1 MGTRHSEAGR
11 SWSLPQDHRRDGE
24 CWGRSGGLGYP
35 MSGKQG
41 VPRQANLQ
49 CQGWLRREA
58 LTANNRKHGSSM
70 QEGSDLTDENSGER
84 AALGCL
90 RDSDAT
96 RAQVL
101 PALASFILDGSTLL
115 ISRWL

>member
-1 MGTRHSEAGR
+1 
-11 SWSLPQDHRRDGE
+11 
-24 CWGRSGGLGYP
+24 
-35 MSGKQG
+35 
-41 VPRQANLQ
+41 
-49 CQGWLRREA
+49 
-58 LTANNRKHGSSM
+58 M
-70 QEGSDLTDENSGER
+70 QEGSNLTDENSGER